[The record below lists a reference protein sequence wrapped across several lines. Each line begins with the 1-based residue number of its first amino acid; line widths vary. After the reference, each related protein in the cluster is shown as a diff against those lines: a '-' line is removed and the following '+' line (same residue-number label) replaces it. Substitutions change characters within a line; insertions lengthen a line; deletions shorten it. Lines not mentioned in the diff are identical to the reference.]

1 MLVSG
6 LPHLLLQ
13 PLEGDKDVRKSK
25 ARYLHNQQ
33 NIDPLMTTAHSAVIR
48 PLVLFIS
55 RGIILI
61 GYNSDKDGQVE
72 QSAIR

>member
-1 MLVSG
+1 
-6 LPHLLLQ
+6 
-13 PLEGDKDVRKSK
+13 
-25 ARYLHNQQ
+25 
-33 NIDPLMTTAHSAVIR
+33 MTTAHSAVIR

-61 GYNSDKDGQVE
+61 GYNSDNDGQVE